1 MQCQLTFLTMP
12 IVQKERENDS
22 LHRLYLMANFV
33 TELKKKTS
41 QNHTLDLLHFVR
53 LETAVS

>member
-12 IVQKERENDS
+12 IVQKEQENDN
-22 LHRLYLMANFV
+22 LMANFV
-33 TELKKKTS
+33 TELKKKKTS